1 MDCPPAH
8 HVRLASTSRAP
19 VDAWCVKRVVLVP
32 FVIALGGQRAHR
44 ALLVSLPRLPA
55 ASLVVHVRQA
65 SMLLPRRRL
74 LVWLVMQVI
83 MLLLHSKQ
91 LVHRAMQVLTQQ
103 EQAK

>member
-1 MDCPPAH
+1 MN
-8 HVRLASTSRAP
+8 
-19 VDAWCVKRVVLVP
+19 RVVLVP

-44 ALLVSLPRLPA
+44 ALLVSLHHLPA
-55 ASLVVHVRQA
+55 ASLAVHVRQA
-65 SMLLPRRRL
+65 SMLLPRHKQRAL
-74 LVWLVMQVI
+74 HAMQVI